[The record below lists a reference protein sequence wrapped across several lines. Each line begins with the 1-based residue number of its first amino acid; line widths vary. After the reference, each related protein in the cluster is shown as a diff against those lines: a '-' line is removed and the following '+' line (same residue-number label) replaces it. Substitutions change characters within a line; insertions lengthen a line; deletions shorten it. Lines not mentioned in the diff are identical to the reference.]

1 MLREVLKRVE
11 ELATQESGATMQLT
25 SQVIS
30 LQAELTESRT
40 AAQASAKAEADVRAR
55 LQATEAKLAE
65 SERQATAHQAQLKT
79 RIQAMESETKN
90 AVDQLEA
97 AAKRREAE
105 WGRSSERLTTEL
117 ATVERLG
124 SMLASLSS
132 ALTQLDPSVW
142 QHVLAEGRR
151 GAGGSPVDFG
161 VGAGLV
167 EMRALMGALQQQ
179 LNASGRQEHL
189 PASLEVQRLLA
200 ENRQL
205 AEENVR
211 LRLLVGDDDDTSEPN
226 VDIAMALLRAIK
238 TELASASAGSGAK
251 AHADGPRQSP
261 KPESSFEFKEISGMG
276 SRSQSRA
283 SNQKAVP
290 ADDDDDDDD
299 DSVLRSALRLQTDE
313 ASALRARVETLE
325 AELARAI
332 AHSRSLSVGIK
343 NSPSTPSQRIREI
356 EVQRVLQHPFARRA
370 ARKHDL
376 SALRRTSPKRLTARK
391 PRCWARSPTWRR
403 SSRSPRA
410 RAAATSRT

>member
-11 ELATQESGATMQLT
+11 ELATQESGTTMQLT

-105 WGRSSERLTTEL
+105 WARSSERLTTEL

-179 LNASGRQEHL
+179 LNAPGRPEHL

-251 AHADGPRQSP
+251 AHADGQQPRQSP
-261 KPESSFEFKEISGMG
+261 KPESSFEFKEISGVG

-290 ADDDDDDDD
+290 VDDDDDDDE
-299 DSVLRSALRLQTDE
+299 SVLRSALRLQTDE
-313 ASALRARVETLE
+313 ASALRTRVETLE

-356 EVQRVLQHPFARRA
+356 EVQRFVQHPFARRA
-370 ARKHDL
+370 ARNV
-376 SALRRTSPKRLTARK
+376 SCLRCAGPH
-391 PRCWARSPTWRR
+391 RSV
-403 SSRSPRA
+403 
-410 RAAATSRT
+410 